1 MKQVR
6 APAVDTAMLIR
17 KPATE
22 VFEAFAD
29 PAITTR
35 FWFTHA
41 SDRLA
46 PGRKVTWEWS
56 MHGASADVK
65 VTAYEP
71 PQRLA
76 IEWESKQGSTNTVEW
91 TFTQRPDGTLVSIRE
106 TGYNPDDPEVAAQ
119 VAESTSGFSLV
130 LAGLKAYLEHGIQLN
145 LVADRWPDGPPQ
157 D

>member
-1 MKQVR
+1 
-6 APAVDTAMLIR
+6 
-17 KPATE
+17 
-22 VFEAFAD
+22 
-29 PAITTR
+29 
-35 FWFTHA
+35 
-41 SDRLA
+41 
-46 PGRKVTWEWS
+46 

-65 VTAYEP
+65 VTAHEP

-91 TFTQRPDGTLVSIRE
+91 AFTQRPDGTLVSIRE